1 MNRMKPRQKDA
12 VLAWQNSGK
21 GNLSLSNDYGTLG
34 LNAKMKNARAAYWS
48 VS

>member
-1 MNRMKPRQKDA
+1 MKPQQKDA
-12 VLAWQNSGK
+12 VLAWQGSGK

-34 LNAKMKNARAAYWS
+34 LNAKMKNDRAACWS

>member
-1 MNRMKPRQKDA
+1 MKPRQKDG
-12 VLAWQNSGK
+12 VLAWQGSDK
-21 GNLSLSNDYGTLG
+21 GNLSLSNDYGTFG